1 MLIYNGIII
10 ELDAVV
16 ALTLEYVGDDVVVD
30 RHQENIVVLIVALL
44 DIESFEIVVLVVQLE
59 HIVVPRQQG
68 TVEDP
73 DDIAD
78 AADVV
83 DPVMVLLMVALVPNI
98 VIVPVAGNHDTCE
111 LVYKSKNIY
120 EKKTHF

>member
-1 MLIYNGIII
+1 M
-10 ELDAVV
+10 
-16 ALTLEYVGDDVVVD
+16 ALTLECVVDDAVVD
-30 RHQENIVVLIVALL
+30 RHLENIVVQVVALL

-98 VIVPVAGNHDTCE
+98 VAVPGAGNHDTYE
-111 LVYKSKNIY
+111 LVYKSKN
-120 EKKTHF
+120 KKKNYA